1 MIMKKVAID
10 IRLTK
15 KQRGISSYITNLL
28 QNYHEQISELNFKIY
43 LFSDCNPPDEIRKL
57 NFKVIVLPI
66 KIYPLWDLIIPFF
79 LLLFKIDLFHSPAN
93 SSPLFRFGKIKYIVT
108 IHDLIFYNT
117 SYSGN
122 LYQRIGR
129 LYLKFN
135 VWLNISRVNKIIS
148 VSHST
153 KFDLIKRFNLSDF
166 KIKVIYESCHSEFNL
181 VSKADFSSLNN
192 FICFGSD
199 DPRKNTEFILST
211 FDVFASKNPGFY
223 LNVIGLPVDYLNI
236 LKSNFRLENHSNFR
250 FYPHISREDLLNLY
264 KNAIAL
270 IYPSLYEGF
279 GVPLIEAF
287 KTCTPVITSNL
298 SSMPEIAVDA
308 AILINPYSTNELL
321 NALNYLNNR
330 KIFESY
336 SEKSKLRAGY
346 FNWEEFSRDTLKLY
360 HEEI

>member
-1 MIMKKVAID
+1 MKRIGID
-10 IRLTK
+10 IRLSRN
-15 KQRGISSYITNLL
+15 QRGISNYITNLL
-28 QNYHEQISELNFKIY
+28 INYQKINCDSNFKIY
-43 LFSDCNPPDEIRKL
+43 LFTDRTPSDEIKNL
-57 NFKVIVLPI
+57 NFKIIKFPI
-66 KIYPLWDLIIPFF
+66 KLYPLWDLIIPV
-79 LLLFKIDLFHSPAN
+79 LLFKFRINVFHSPAN
-93 SSPLFRFGKIKYIVT
+93 SSPFFRFGKIKYIVT

-117 SYSGN
+117 YFSGN
-122 LYQRIGR
+122 LYQKIGR

-148 VSHST
+148 VSHAT
-153 KFDLIKRFNLSDF
+153 RFDLIKRFNLSEF
-166 KIKVIYESCHSEFNL
+166 MIKVIYESCHSEFKL
-181 VSKADFSSLNN
+181 ESKADFSSLNN

-223 LNVIGLPVDYLNI
+223 LSVIGLPIDYLNN
-236 LKSNFRLENHSNFR
+236 LKSSSRLVNHSNFR
-250 FYPHISREDLLNLY
+250 FYPHISREDLLILY
-264 KNAIAL
+264 KNAVAL

-287 KTCTPVITSNL
+287 KTNTPVITSNL
-298 SSMPEIAVDA
+298 SSMPEIACDA

-321 NALNYLNNR
+321 NALNYLNNK

-336 SEKSKLRAGY
+336 SEKSKLRADY
-346 FNWEEFSRDTLKLY
+346 FNWVEFSRETFKLY